1 MVHKGFLFVG
11 LAALCWGLSGGIGAI
26 LLADGWKPILIA
38 FYRGAIGLLFVLSW
52 LATHPWDHGLTS
64 PQLWFWALLAG
75 FGVTGNFVLYF
86 ISIAEGTVAMAATL
100 MYCAP
105 VFVYLIS
112 ILFKLEQASAKKWI
126 AVTMIML
133 GIVLLT
139 QSYELDFQK
148 ISVTGLL
155 AGLGA
160 GLSYAIFIFGFKNAS
175 DHGSPSIVLLIAFLV
190 LSGML
195 ILPTDFQQMLAVWSH
210 ANWLLFVVLGIIG
223 GGLSFILYVIG
234 LTRTTPLMAS
244 ILAMI
249 EPISATLFSV
259 LLLSEKLNSIQITGI
274 AIILITVSILSAN
287 TKENLP

>member
-1 MVHKGFLFVG
+1 MVSKGLLFVG

-26 LLADGWKPILIA
+26 LLAEGWKPILIA

-52 LATHPWDHGLTS
+52 LASHPWEHGLAS
-64 PQLWFWALLAG
+64 PKLWFWAAIAG
-75 FGVTGNFVLYF
+75 LGVTGNFVLYF

-112 ILFKLEQASAKKWI
+112 IFFKLEQATPRKWL
-126 AVTMIML
+126 AVAMIML

-139 QSYELDFQK
+139 QSYELNFQK
-148 ISVTGLL
+148 ISLIGLF

-160 GLSYAIFIFGFKNAS
+160 GLSYAIFIFGFKYAS
-175 DHGSPSIVLLIAFLV
+175 DHGSPSITLLIAFLI

-195 ILPTDFQQMLAVWSH
+195 LIPSDFQQMVAVWSH
-210 ANWLLFVVLGIIG
+210 ANWPLFIVLGIIG
-223 GGLSFILYVIG
+223 GGLSFILYIVG
-234 LTRTTPLMAS
+234 LKRTTPLAAS

-259 LLLSEKLNSIQITGI
+259 LLLNEKLVAIQIIGI

-287 TKENLP
+287 SEESLP